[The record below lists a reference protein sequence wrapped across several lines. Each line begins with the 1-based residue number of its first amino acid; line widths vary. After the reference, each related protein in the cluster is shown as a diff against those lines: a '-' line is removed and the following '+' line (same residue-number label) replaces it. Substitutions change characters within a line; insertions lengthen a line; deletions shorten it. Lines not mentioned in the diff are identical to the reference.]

1 MLKGRRIERD
11 EKLCVIRIQVMVDG
25 VTGDKV
31 TERCGVKNEENWT

>member
-1 MLKGRRIERD
+1 MLKGRRIERN
-11 EKLCVIRIQVMVDG
+11 EKLCVIGVEVMVYG